1 MNTCSYICTMAL
13 SKKKL
18 EKAAFILRT
27 IAHPT
32 RLAVIEWLQQ
42 HDQLTVNQLVELTG
56 CEQSLLSHHLS
67 NMKLKGLL
75 TAKKTGTSVH
85 YKLKEKQLTQV
96 VRCIEKCDCNMT

>member
-1 MNTCSYICTMAL
+1 MNTCSYLCTMSL

-32 RLAVIEWLQQ
+32 RLAVIEWLPQ

-75 TAKKTGTSVH
+75 TAKKSGTNVL

-96 VRCIEKCDCNMT
+96 VRCIEKCDCNMS